1 MSKQEILKVITYLAH
16 ITMMLSE
23 SISRLNYT
31 NGIDFGFK
39 NLHQATKKWL
49 PKIVSTFLV
58 LFSNANH
65 K

>member
-31 NGIDFGFK
+31 NGIDFGFE
-39 NLHQATKKWL
+39 NLHQATKKCL
-49 PKIVSTFLV
+49 PKTVSTFLV